1 MTENETFMQFPYLFF
16 TPVEIMV
23 EETEHGVALIKGT
36 LLVEGTSRNG
46 NLYTVDE
53 MQNIADQAIGKPIF
67 YGVKD
72 GINPN
77 TGLPAKNLHDD
88 SPTNKVG
95 KIIDATLDAIKR
107 KIFFVAEVVNT
118 STFPDITKKIKA
130 GWGIS
135 IGGFVTKAKYVLNAA
150 KKVCLQIQNMVVEHV
165 SLVDPSIIRGQDE
178 AQVENVHVQECMIFE
193 NVPEIHLI
201 IKSGRGVRVL
211 GAHRERGE

>member
-1 MTENETFMQFPYLFF
+1 MSEDKTFMQFPYIFF

-36 LLVEGTSRNG
+36 LLVEGVSRNG

-53 MQNIADQAIGKPIF
+53 MENIAEQAKGVPIYF
-67 YGVKD
+67 GVKD

-77 TGLPAKNLHDD
+77 TGLPTKNLHADD
-88 SPTNKVG
+88 SENKVG

-107 KIFFVAEVVNT
+107 KIYFVAEVVNT
-118 STFPDITKKIKA
+118 AKFPDITKRIRA
-130 GWGIS
+130 GWGVS

-165 SLVDPSIIRGQDE
+165 ALVDPTVIRGQDE
-178 AQVENVHVQECMIFE
+178 AQVENVRVQECMVFE
-193 NVPEIHLI
+193 DVPQIHLV
-201 IKSGRGVRVL
+201 IKSGRGVRIL
-211 GAHRERGE
+211 GARVERGE